1 MEKANSSK
9 WRSVTGLIII
19 YVAMF
24 FNWQWIW
31 GILFLLWVIP
41 DLKSGVTYFLD
52 PVDKRNHPFLYWLI
66 IISWLLMSIYSFS
79 SLIFPNW
86 SN

>member
-52 PVDKRNHPFLYWLI
+52 PVDKRNHPLLYWLI